1 MDVLAIGTTV
11 AAGVV
16 KPEDRRKALRIVLV
30 GGISLIA
37 LMWLLFG
44 RKKR

>member
-1 MDVLAIGTTV
+1 VDTLAIGATV

-16 KPEDRRKALRIVLV
+16 KPEARRKALRIILV

-37 LMWLLFG
+37 LMWLFFG
-44 RKKR
+44 RNK

>member
-1 MDVLAIGTTV
+1 MDVLAIGTTI
-11 AAGVV
+11 AAKAV
-16 KPEDRRKALRIVLV
+16 KPEARRKALRIVLV

-44 RKKR
+44 RNK